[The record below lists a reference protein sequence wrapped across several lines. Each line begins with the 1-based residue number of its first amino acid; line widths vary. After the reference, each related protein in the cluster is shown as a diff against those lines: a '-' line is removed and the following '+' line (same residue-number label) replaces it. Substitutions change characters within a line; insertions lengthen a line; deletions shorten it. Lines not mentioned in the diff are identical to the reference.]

1 MDALHHFRDLWVL
14 DSEFHAPPGERPKP
28 ICLAARELRTG
39 TRVQRWLWDE
49 PESRQP
55 FYTHEESLAVAYFAS
70 AEWGVYLA
78 CDWPIPERILDL
90 YAEFRLLTAGRDAP
104 CGHGLRGAL
113 GALGLPCLDALQ
125 KEDLRQLAIRGGPFT
140 GDERQALLDY
150 CQEDVDALARLLLAM
165 LPHIDLPRALLR
177 GRYTAAV
184 ARMERNGI
192 PIDVDAYRSLR
203 DEWQAV
209 QGRLIA
215 DVDAEYGVYDGG
227 HFSTAAFHRYLSAQ
241 GIPWPRLPSGALQ
254 LNEDAFADMAV
265 IYPALK
271 PLHDLRVALAQLK
284 DWRLAVGTDGRNRVL
299 LSPFGSKTGRNQ
311 PSTGKF
317 IFGPAVWLR
326 SLIRPEPGWGLAYVD
341 YEQQEFGIG
350 AALSGDPA
358 MQAAY
363 RSGDPYLTFGQQA
376 GAIPP
381 DSTKHTHAA
390 ERELY
395 KLCALGV
402 QYGMQAESLARR
414 MRQGVAQA
422 RRLLELHRET
432 YPVYWHWSNAVQ
444 DFAMLHGYLETVFG
458 WRVHVGPGA
467 NPRSLRNF
475 PLQANGAEM
484 LRLACSLAT
493 EAGIRVCAPVH
504 DALLVE
510 APLDDL
516 DNVVRDT
523 RQAMRQAS
531 ELVLPQFPLR
541 TEARLV
547 CHPDRYSDPRGETFW
562 ELVWGL
568 AQEQKFLPPVGG
580 TAETVPPT
588 GGSLFLPPVG
598 NPPLLFSYGI

>member
-1 MDALHHFRDLWVL
+1 MDAL
-14 DSEFHAPPGERPKP
+14 E
-28 ICLAARELRTG
+28 
-39 TRVQRWLWDE
+39 
-49 PESRQP
+49 
-55 FYTHEESLAVAYFAS
+55 
-70 AEWGVYLA
+70 
-78 CDWPIPERILDL
+78 
-90 YAEFRLLTAGRDAP
+90 
-104 CGHGLRGAL
+104 
-113 GALGLPCLDALQ
+113 

-150 CQEDVDALARLLLAM
+150 CREDVDALARLLPAM

-177 GRYTAAV
+177 GRYMAAV
-184 ARMERNGI
+184 ARMEATGV
-192 PIDVDAYRSLR
+192 PIDVDAYRTLQ

-215 DVDAEYGVYDGG
+215 AVDAAYGVYDNG
-227 HFSTAAFHRYLSAQ
+227 HFSTAAFQRYLTTQ
-241 GIPWPRLPSGALQ
+241 DIPWLRLPSGALQ
-254 LNEDAFADMAV
+254 LDEDAFADMA
-265 IYPALK
+265 ITYPVLK
-271 PLHDLRVALAQLK
+271 PLHDLRVSLAQLK
-284 DWRLAVGTDGRNRVL
+284 DWRLTVGSDGRNRVL
-299 LSPFGSKTGRNQ
+299 LSPFGSKTSRNQ
-311 PSTGKF
+311 PSTGNF

-326 SLIRPEPGWGLAYVD
+326 CLIRPEPGWGLAYID
-341 YEQQEFGIG
+341 YEQQEFAVG

-363 RSGDPYLTFGQQA
+363 RSGDPYLTFAQQA

-381 DSTKHTHAA
+381 DGTKHTHAA

-422 RRLLELHRET
+422 RLLLELHRET
-432 YPVYWHWSNAVQ
+432 YPVYWRWSDAVQ
-444 DFAMLHGYLETVFG
+444 NFAMLHGFLETVYG

-484 LRLACSLAT
+484 LRLACCLAT

-510 APLDDL
+510 APLNDL
-516 DNVVRDT
+516 DAVVRDT

-531 ELVLPQFPLR
+531 EWVLPGFPLR
-541 TEARLV
+541 TEARVV
-547 CHPDRYSDPRGETFW
+547 CHPERYVDPRGEAFW
-562 ELVWGL
+562 RTVWGL
-568 AQEQKFLPPVGG
+568 VEEVKLAAPAQ
-580 TAETVPPT
+580 PT
-588 GGSLFLPPVG
+588 RKMAGCAGAAKLAAPAHP
-598 NPPLLFSYGI
+598 PPLLFSCIY